1 MRPSLLA
8 LAIGAFGIGTTEF
21 VIVGLLPD
29 VADDLSVSIPSAGM
43 LVTGYALGVVV
54 GAPLMTAAGARLP
67 RKTML
72 VALMAIFIA
81 GNLLCALAGDYTA
94 LMGGRLIAALT
105 HGAFFGIGSVVAA
118 DLVAPDRRASA
129 IALMFTGLTLAN
141 VLGVPLGT
149 FLGQQFGWRST
160 FWAVTGIGVVGLLGL
175 ITLVPAQPRPESGAL
190 RAELAVFRK
199 PQVWLALTTT
209 VLGFGGVFAS
219 FTYLAPMMTELA
231 GFSDGAVAW
240 LLVLFG
246 VGLCVGNVLGGRAAD
261 RALMPSLYVIL
272 GGLCVVLVIFTFTS
286 QAALPA
292 AITLAA
298 FGAIG
303 FATVPPLQA
312 RVMQQA
318 AGAPALASAANI
330 AAFNLGNALGA
341 WLGGLAVAH
350 GLGWTSPT
358 WIGAGLAAAGLGT
371 AALSGLLDRRRGG
384 PPPLPTATLPTAT
397 RPTATIPAEA
407 LPAEPL
413 IEQKSR

>member
-81 GNLLCALAGDYTA
+81 GNLLCALADDYTA

-384 PPPLPTATLPTAT
+384 PPPLSTATLPTAT
-397 RPTATIPAEA
+397 LPAEA

>member
-21 VIVGLLPD
+21 VIVGLLPE

-175 ITLVPAQPRPESGAL
+175 ITLVPPQPRPESGAL

-231 GFSDGAVAW
+231 GFSDSAVAW

-246 VGLCVGNVLGGRAAD
+246 AGLCVGNVLGGRAAD
-261 RALMPSLYVIL
+261 RSLMPSLYLIL

-286 QAALPA
+286 RAALPA

-371 AALSGLLDRRRGG
+371 AALSGLLDRRGDG
-384 PPPLPTATLPTAT
+384 PPPPAKATLPKATLPTAT
-397 RPTATIPAEA
+397 LPAEA